1 MVFFSINLMNGKIRQ
16 MMASVIIA
24 FGGSNP
30 SNERCYALYR
40 GNDATKPLFGERKQ
54 KLNYFSIYLVFIAEH

>member
-16 MMASVIIA
+16 MVASVIIA

-40 GNDATKPLFGERKQ
+40 GNDATNPLFGERKQ
-54 KLNYFSIYLVFIAEH
+54 K